1 MKKPYQKPKLTKV
14 KLLPEEEVLKTCK
27 RTTASLGPTSRCRA
41 IGCRNQGAV
50 S

>member
-14 KLLPEEEVLKTCK
+14 KLMPEEEVLQTCK
-27 RTTASLGPTSRCRA
+27 RTTSTPGPTSRCRA
-41 IGCRNQGAV
+41 TGCRRAGAV